1 MLTTV
6 KDAMTTQTYQEAS
19 RQLLKQAHAQLERGD
34 LREASGKGWAAASQ
48 MVKAVAEG
56 RQWEHSDHAQLFT
69 AVRRLREETDDREIS
84 RLFHVANSLNGNYFE
99 DWLEAET
106 VAESLDDVERFL
118 DKVEPLL
125 QQ

>member
-19 RQLLKQAHAQLERGD
+19 RQLLKQAHTQLERGD
-34 LREASGKGWAAASQ
+34 LREASGKGWSAAAQ

-56 RQWEHSDHAQLFT
+56 RQWGHSDHAQLFT

-84 RLFHVANSLNGNYFE
+84 RLFHAANSLNGNYFE